1 MWRQITIDRIYIRQ
15 LENVILETKDLQKR
29 FPTVDGELKVLRGID
44 LTVQPGEFV
53 AITGASGVGKSTLL
67 HLLGGLD
74 RPSAGTMTIAGERID
89 QLGEAQLSR
98 YRNRRCG
105 FVFQYHYLLEE
116 FTAQEN
122 VMMPLLVR
130 GESRNKSAEAA
141 LKLLDEVGL
150 RDRANHRPAQLSGG
164 ECQRAA
170 VARAMVGMP
179 EILIADEP
187 TGNLDHETAQ
197 TLHDLL
203 VRLNHERKMT
213 IIVATHDLSLAQ
225 RASRQFR
232 LSDGVLVEKS

>member
-1 MWRQITIDRIYIRQ
+1 
-15 LENVILETKDLQKR
+15 LENVILETKDLQKS
-29 FPTVDGELKVLRGID
+29 FPTVTGELRVLRGID
-44 LTVQPGEFV
+44 LTISRGEFV

-74 RPSAGTMTIAGERID
+74 KPTMGSMMIAGERID
-89 QLGEAQLSR
+89 QLGEMQLSQ
-98 YRNRRCG
+98 YRNKRCG
-105 FVFQYHYLLEE
+105 FVFQFHYLLEE
-116 FTAQEN
+116 FTALEN

-130 GESRNKSAEAA
+130 GESRNKSSEVA
-141 LKLLDEVGL
+141 LKLLEEVGL
-150 RDRANHRPAQLSGG
+150 TDRASHRPAQLSGG

-170 VARAMVGMP
+170 VARAMVGAP

-203 VRLNHERKMT
+203 VRLNREKKMT

-232 LSDGVLVEKS
+232 LSDGMLVEKS

>member
-1 MWRQITIDRIYIRQ
+1 
-15 LENVILETKDLQKR
+15 LENVILETKDLQKC
-29 FPTVDGELKVLRGID
+29 FPTVNGELRVLKGID
-44 LTVQPGEFV
+44 LTIRRGEFV

-74 RPSAGTMTIAGERID
+74 RPTTGSMTIAGERID
-89 QLGEAQLSR
+89 QLGEMQLSQ
-98 YRNRRCG
+98 YRNKRCG
-105 FVFQYHYLLEE
+105 FVFQFHYLLEE
-116 FTAQEN
+116 FTALEN

-130 GESRNKSAEAA
+130 GENRNKSAAVA

-150 RDRANHRPAQLSGG
+150 TDRASHRPAQLSGG

-170 VARAMVGMP
+170 VARAMVGTP

-203 VRLNHERKMT
+203 VRLNREKNMT

-232 LSDGVLVEKS
+232 LLNGVLVEKS

>member
-1 MWRQITIDRIYIRQ
+1 M
-15 LENVILETKDLQKR
+15 ENVILETKDLQKH
-29 FPTVDGELKVLRGID
+29 FPTVGGELRVLRGID
-44 LTVQPGEFV
+44 LTISRGEFV
-53 AITGASGVGKSTLL
+53 AITGASGVGKTTLL

-74 RPSAGTMTIAGERID
+74 RPTAGSMMIAGERID
-89 QLGEAQLSR
+89 QLGETQLSQ
-98 YRNRRCG
+98 YRNKRCG
-105 FVFQYHYLLEE
+105 FVFQFHYLLEE
-116 FTAQEN
+116 FTALEN

-130 GESRNKSAEAA
+130 GENRNKSAEVG

-150 RDRANHRPAQLSGG
+150 ADRASHRPAQLSGG

-170 VARAMVGMP
+170 VARAMVGTP

-203 VRLNHERKMT
+203 VRLNVEKKMT
-213 IIVATHDLSLAQ
+213 IIVATHDLSLAE

-232 LSDGVLVEKS
+232 MSDGILVEKS

>member
-1 MWRQITIDRIYIRQ
+1 
-15 LENVILETKDLQKR
+15 LENVILETKDLQKS
-29 FPTVDGELKVLRGID
+29 FPTVGGELRVLRGID
-44 LTVQPGEFV
+44 LTILRGEFI

-74 RPSAGTMTIAGERID
+74 RPTAGSMTVAGERID
-89 QLGEAQLSR
+89 QFGEVQLSQ
-98 YRNRRCG
+98 YRNKRCG
-105 FVFQYHYLLEE
+105 FVFQFHYLLEE
-116 FTAQEN
+116 FTALEN

-130 GESRNKSAEAA
+130 GETRNKSAESA

-150 RDRANHRPAQLSGG
+150 TERASHRPAQLSGG

-170 VARAMVGMP
+170 VARAMVGTP

-203 VRLNHERKMT
+203 VRLNKEKEMT
-213 IIVATHDLSLAQ
+213 IVVATHDLSLAE

-232 LSDGVLVEKS
+232 MSDGVLVEKS